1 MYMLTQDIVTNN
13 RSEKTALLF
22 EAETLSYEDLDKLSN
37 QFAHFFQARGISKG
51 DRVSFISPNDS
62 MLVAGYFGAF
72 KAGAIANPIN
82 NRLTPAELAYILN
95 HAESK
100 CIVISADFIE
110 VLTNTLGLLKH
121 QPEILVIRAPE
132 IVGIDAYHDRDI
144 QHSSTDALAIAG
156 LSPED
161 GALLL
166 YTSGTT
172 GKPKGVLLTHAN
184 LCHAAKIV
192 SAGFDIQESDR
203 TLCVMP
209 LFHTNGLMFSNL
221 PFLYRGASI
230 ALRKRF
236 SASKFWSECKEYAV
250 NSSSVSPT
258 ILSLLLEHEKQAPP
272 ASEITLKYIKVAS
285 APTSKELAQR
295 FENRFGKNLLLETF
309 GLTETTAINTMNP
322 LRGIRKFGSI
332 GQVLDPQK
340 VMIADE
346 NGNSLAANEIG
357 ELLIQSDLIMKE
369 YYLDP
374 INTANTVKN
383 GWLHSGDFAKIDE
396 EGFVFIVGRKKEMI
410 IRGGENISPLEVEQV
425 AALHPDVL
433 EAAAVGLPDQIWG
446 ETVGLV
452 VVSSKVLSAE
462 AIIGFCRERLSPFK
476 VPENVVF
483 SDKLPRNA
491 MGKVMRNALRAAF
504 LISEVQSHE

>member
-1 MYMLTQDIVTNN
+1 MLTQDIVTNN
-13 RSEKTALLF
+13 RSEKIALLF
-22 EAETLSYEDLDKLSN
+22 EVETLSYEDLDNLSN
-37 QFAHFFQARGISKG
+37 QFAHFFQARGISRG
-51 DRVSFISPNDS
+51 DRVSFISLNDS
-62 MLVAGYFGAF
+62 LLIAGYFGAF
-72 KAGAIANPIN
+72 KSGAIANPIN
-82 NRLTPAELAYILN
+82 NRLMPAELAYILN

-100 CIVISADFIE
+100 CIVISSDFIE
-110 VLTNTLGLLKH
+110 VLANTLGLLKH

-132 IVGIDAYHDRDI
+132 ILGIDAYHDQDI
-144 QHSSTDALAIAG
+144 HHSSADPVDIAG

-172 GKPKGVLLTHAN
+172 GNPKGVLLTHAN
-184 LCHAAKIV
+184 LCNAAKIV
-192 SAGFDIQESDR
+192 SEGFDIQESDR

-230 ALRKRF
+230 VLRKRF
-236 SASKFWSECKEYAV
+236 SASNFWSECREYSV

-258 ILSLLLEHEKQAPP
+258 ILSLLLEHEKQAPQ
-272 ASEITLKYIKVAS
+272 ASEIALKYIKVAS
-285 APTSKELAQR
+285 APTSKELAER

-322 LRGIRKFGSI
+322 LRGSRKFGSI
-332 GQVLDPQK
+332 GQALDPQK
-340 VMIADE
+340 VMIVDE
-346 NGNSLAANEIG
+346 SGNSLAANEVG

-374 INTANTVKN
+374 INTAKTVKN
-383 GWLHSGDFAKIDE
+383 GWLHSGDLAKIDQ

-425 AALHPDVL
+425 AVLHPDVL
-433 EAAAVGLPDQIWG
+433 EAAAVGLSDPIWG
-446 ETVGLV
+446 EKVGLV
-452 VVSSKVLSAE
+452 VVSTKAVSAE
-462 AIIGFCRERLSPFK
+462 IIIEFCRSYLSPFK
-476 VPENVVF
+476 VPEKVVF

-504 LISEVQSHE
+504 LTSEGQSHE